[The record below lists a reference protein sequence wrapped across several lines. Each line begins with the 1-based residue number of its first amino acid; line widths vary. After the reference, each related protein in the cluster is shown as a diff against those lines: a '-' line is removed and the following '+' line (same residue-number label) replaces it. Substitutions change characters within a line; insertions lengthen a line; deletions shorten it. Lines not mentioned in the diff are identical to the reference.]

1 MIKIKYIKDI
11 VPIEILPQGNWID
24 LRAGE
29 DMFIPEGSFA
39 MIPLGV
45 AMKLP
50 KGYEAIVAPRSST
63 FKNYGLIQTNSIG
76 IIDSSYCGDEDEWK
90 LPVYCLIGN
99 TEASGIKGT
108 LIRKNDRICQ
118 FRLFENQPK
127 EKLFTVEKLGKA
139 NRGGF
144 GSTGMQ

>member
-24 LRAGE
+24 LRCAE
-29 DMFIPEGSFA
+29 DTFIPEGSFA
-39 MIPLGV
+39 MISLGV

-63 FKNYGLIQTNSIG
+63 FKNYGIIQTNSIG

-90 LPVYCLIGN
+90 LPVYCFVGN
-99 TEASGIKGT
+99 TDRNGVKGT
-108 LIRKNDRICQ
+108 FIRKNDRICQ
-118 FRLFENQPK
+118 FRLLENQPK
-127 EKLFTVEKLGKA
+127 EKLLTVEKLGKA

-144 GSTGMQ
+144 GSTGKQ